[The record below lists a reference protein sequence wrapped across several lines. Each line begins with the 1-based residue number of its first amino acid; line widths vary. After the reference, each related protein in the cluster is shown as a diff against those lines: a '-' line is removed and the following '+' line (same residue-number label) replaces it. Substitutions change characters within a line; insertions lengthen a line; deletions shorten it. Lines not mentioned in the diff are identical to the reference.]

1 MATTTSLQRET
12 TIPIEGMFC
21 ASCVKRVERK
31 LERVPG
37 VTDVAV
43 NLATENAQVTF
54 DPSQV
59 DDSALFAAVESAGYG
74 VREDEITIDI
84 DGMFCASCV
93 KRVERKLE
101 RVPGVS
107 SAPVNLATEQATVQ
121 YNPALTS
128 VERLLAAVESAG
140 YAAQVHPSD
149 AASGDSVDSHEQ
161 RHLDEMRDY
170 RIKAVASISASVIIM
185 ALMFWPS
192 WLPAIPFFMDG
203 HNQAAGHVMTQ
214 EMNFLLLALA
224 APIQVWAGLIFYRQA
239 WAAGRHLQAN
249 MATLVVLGTTAAFG
263 YSTLVTIWPDFVTS
277 AGLEPETYFDS
288 ATIIIGLILLGRW
301 LEARAKFQTTGA
313 IKTLM
318 GLAPRT
324 ASVVRDG
331 IEASIPI
338 ESVLAGDIVR
348 VRPGEKIPVDGRVL
362 EGRSSVDES
371 MLTGESL
378 PVDKAP
384 DDDVIGG
391 TINSTGSFTFEATK
405 VGEDTA
411 LAQIIRLVQDAQG
424 SKAPIQRLADQIALY
439 FVPAVMAVAA
449 LTFVIW
455 LIVGPEPQFNFAL
468 TVTIAVLIIACPCA
482 MGLATPTAIMVG
494 TGKGAESGVLIRGGE
509 ALEAAHNLTSIVL
522 DKTGTITRGK
532 PAVTDVIT
540 TNGISRAHLLRM
552 TASLEAS
559 SEHPLARAIL
569 DTATEDGIEPVSVLD
584 FEAVAGRGV
593 RGIVDG
599 SQVLVGNQKFMS
611 EAGVDLGDAVRQSS
625 ALAANAKTPVFVAI
639 DAMLAGVIAIADPI
653 KPTSTEAVAELQ
665 ALGLDVWMITGDN
678 SATASAVASDA
689 GIPEARV
696 MAEVLPSEKDAAIQR
711 LQEQG
716 EKVAMV
722 GDGINDAPALARANL
737 GIAIGTGTD
746 VALEASDITLMGG
759 DLRGVVTAI
768 ALARKTVQ
776 TIKQNLAW
784 AFGYNIAL
792 IPVAAGALYWLTG
805 DVLSPALAAGAMA
818 LSSVSVVTNSLRL
831 RRFNPPETADEIAH
845 PSLGAR
851 LAEAG
856 YLAGIAAI
864 AVAIGASWFVFV
876 STLR

>member
-1 MATTTSLQRET
+1 MTTTVSRREA

-37 VTDVAV
+37 VSDVAV
-43 NLATENAQVTF
+43 NLATEQARVSY
-54 DPSQV
+54 DPEQAS
-59 DDSALFAAVESAGYG
+59 DADLYAAVEAAGYG
-74 VREDEITIDI
+74 VREDEITLDVE
-84 DGMFCASCV
+84 GMFCASCV

-107 SAPVNLATEQATVQ
+107 SAPVNLATEQAVVH
-121 YNPALTS
+121 YNSASTS
-128 VERLLAAVESAG
+128 IEQLIEAVESAG
-140 YAAQVHPSD
+140 YSARVHDESSATESTVD
-149 AASGDSVDSHEQ
+149 ANEQ

-170 RIKAVASISASVIIM
+170 KVKAVASISVSIVIM

-192 WLPAIPFFMDG
+192 WLPDIPYFMNSMDMG
-203 HNQAAGHVMTQ
+203 GHVMSQ

-224 APIQVWAGLIFYRQA
+224 APIQIWAGRVFYRQA

-263 YSTLVTIWPDFVTS
+263 YSTLVTVWPDFVTN

-324 ASVVRDG
+324 ASVIRDG
-331 IEASIPI
+331 SEVAIPI
-338 ESVLAGDIVR
+338 EEVRAGDVVR
-348 VRPGEKIPVDGRVL
+348 VRPGEKIPVDGSVL
-362 EGRSSVDES
+362 EGRSSIDES

-378 PVDKAP
+378 PVEKTSGDE
-384 DDDVIGG
+384 VIGG
-391 TINSTGSFTFEATK
+391 TINTSGSFTFEATK

-424 SKAPIQRLADQIALY
+424 SKAPLQRLADQIALY

-449 LTFVIW
+449 ATFLLWLVI
-455 LIVGPEPQFNFAL
+455 GPEPQFNFAL
-468 TVTIAVLIIACPCA
+468 TVTISVLIIACPCA

-509 ALEAAHNLTSIVL
+509 SLEAAHSLTAIVL

-532 PAVTDVIT
+532 PVVTDVLAAD
-540 TNGISRAHLLRM
+540 GFDRDRLLRVV
-552 TASLEAS
+552 ASLESS
-559 SEHPLARAIL
+559 SEHPLGRAIV
-569 DTATEDGIEPVSVLD
+569 DSATEASIELSTVSD
-584 FEAVAGRGV
+584 FEAVTGHGV
-593 RGIVDG
+593 RGLVDG
-599 SQVLVGNQKFMS
+599 GEVLVGNRKLMT
-611 EAGVDLGDAVRQSS
+611 ENGIDLGDAAHQ
-625 ALAANAKTPVFVAI
+625 AQDLARDGKTPVFAAI
-639 DAMLAGVIAIADPI
+639 DGLFAGVIAIADPV
-653 KPTSTEAVAELQ
+653 KPTSAEAIAELQ

-678 SATASAVASDA
+678 PTTALAVAREV
-689 GIPEARV
+689 GIPEDRV
-696 MAEVLPSEKDAAIQR
+696 MAEVLPGDKDNQIQK
-711 LQEQG
+711 LQDQG
-716 EKVAMV
+716 AFVAMV

-759 DLRGVVTAI
+759 DLKGVVTAI
-768 ALARKTVQ
+768 ALSRKTVQ
-776 TIKQNLAW
+776 TIKQNLVW
-784 AFGYNIAL
+784 AFGYNVAL

-805 DVLSPALAAGAMA
+805 DVLNPALAAGAMA

-831 RRFNPPETADEIAH
+831 RRFDPPETADEIAD
-845 PSLGAR
+845 PPLSTR

-856 YLAGIAAI
+856 YLAGIAAM
-864 AVAIGASWFVFV
+864 AVAIGASWFIFV
-876 STLR
+876 

>member
-1 MATTTSLQRET
+1 VTAATSQQET

-37 VTDVAV
+37 VSSVAV
-43 NLATENAQVTF
+43 NLATEQAQVAY
-54 DPSQV
+54 DPGQT
-59 DDSALFAAVESAGYG
+59 DTSALFAAIEAAGYS
-74 VREDEITIDI
+74 VREDEITLDI
-84 DGMFCASCV
+84 EGMFCASCV

-101 RVPGVS
+101 RLPGVS
-107 SAPVNLATEQATVQ
+107 AAPVNLATEQAVVH
-121 YNPALTS
+121 YNSASTS
-128 VERLLAAVESAG
+128 IADLLGAVEAAG
-140 YAAQVHPSD
+140 YSAQVHRAENS
-149 AASGDSVDSHEQ
+149 SGAVDDSNDL
-161 RHLDEMRDY
+161 RHLAEMRDY
-170 RIKAVASISASVIIM
+170 QFKAFASIGVSLIIM

-192 WLPAIPFFMDG
+192 WLPSIPYFMSI
-203 HNQAAGHVMTQ
+203 HNHNGGHVMTR

-224 APIQVWAGLIFYRQA
+224 ATIQIWAGRIFYRQA
-239 WAAGRHLQAN
+239 WAAGRHFQAN

-263 YSTLVTIWPDFVTS
+263 YSTLVTLWPGFVTD

-313 IKTLM
+313 IKSLM

-324 ASVVRDG
+324 ASVIRDG
-331 IEASIPI
+331 IESQIPI
-338 ESVLAGDIVR
+338 EDVRAGDILR
-348 VRPGEKIPVDGRVL
+348 VRPGEKIPVDGKVID
-362 EGRSSVDES
+362 GRSSIDES

-378 PVDKAP
+378 LVEKTAG
-384 DDDVIGG
+384 DDVIGG

-405 VGEDTA
+405 VGADTA

-424 SKAPIQRLADQIALY
+424 SKAPIQRVADQIALY
-439 FVPAVMAVAA
+439 FVPAVMVVAA
-449 LTFVIW
+449 LTFVLW

-509 ALEAAHNLTSIVL
+509 ALEAAHGITSIVL

-532 PAVTDVIT
+532 PAITDVISL
-540 TNGISRAHLLRM
+540 NAVSRGRM
-552 TASLEAS
+552 LQLAASLEAV
-559 SEHPLARAIL
+559 SEHPLGQAIVAAA
-569 DTATEDGIEPVSVLD
+569 TAENLELTTVSD
-584 FEAVAGRGV
+584 FEAVAGHGV
-593 RGIVDG
+593 RGIVNAT
-599 SQVLVGNQKFMS
+599 SVLIGNQKFLS
-611 EAGVDLGDAVRQSS
+611 QEGIDLGDSVRQ
-625 ALAANAKTPVFVAI
+625 ATDLANNAKTPVFIAI
-639 DAMLAGVIAIADPI
+639 DGQLAGLIAIADPV
-653 KPTSTEAVAELQ
+653 KPTSIDAIAELQ

-678 SATASAVASDA
+678 KATALAVARDV
-689 GIPEARV
+689 GIPVNRV
-696 MAEVLPSEKDAAIQR
+696 MAEVLPGEKDAAIQQ
-711 LQEQG
+711 LQREG
-716 EKVAMV
+716 ETVAMV

-759 DLRGVVTAI
+759 DLGGVVTAI
-768 ALARKTVQ
+768 ALSRKTVQ

-818 LSSVSVVTNSLRL
+818 ISSVSVVTNSLRL
-831 RRFNPPETADEIAH
+831 RRFSPPESAEEIVH
-845 PSLGAR
+845 PPLSTR

-856 YLAGIAAI
+856 YLAGIALI
-864 AVAIGASWFVFV
+864 AVAIGASWFIW
-876 STLR
+876 T